1 MTPRSPLLPAAPP
14 AGAPAAPDDR
24 RALPAGGP
32 SDRACRLGA
41 GLLSLV
47 LGAAITA
54 AAPEAAAQVEDR
66 TRTGNGANGDGMDL
80 HLFRPAVDSK
90 GLFSVNGADILGA
103 NDISLGLVLDYGHNI
118 MPLSENDR
126 GTEMMLN
133 HAFQGTF
140 QFNYGIANFLVLGL
154 SVPVVLNGAKAVDDI
169 GPGPGANYDDDALD
183 AQVLG
188 NLALHA
194 KVRLL
199 RPDQDVI
206 GLALIAQAGVG
217 VGGSQDFASDPGFF
231 FWPQIVLEKRLGIT
245 NPFRVALNA
254 GYRGH
259 TGENPAFGL
268 RQDGMTFQLK
278 EGDFKYSDLITG
290 GFGLSYRVLT
300 PLDLVAETYLTQQ
313 VGGGESS
320 RQKLSAEAIG
330 GIKLF
335 IERNSFLMLG
345 AGVGYTPG
353 FQAAEQRATIGFVFE
368 PSIGDRD
375 GDGIKDDQDDCPD
388 EPEDYDGFQDT
399 KADSPPGKYGCPDPD
414 NDEDGILDVDDRCPN
429 NPEDRDGDEDDD
441 GCPEGSD
448 GDRDGDGILD
458 SRDKCPDEPEDRD
471 GFQDKDGC
479 PDPDNDKDGIP
490 DKSDQ
495 CPNDPEDKDGFEDED
510 GCPDPDNDRDGIPD
524 VTDKCPDE
532 PETFNGLEDEDG
544 CPDKGNVVIEEN
556 NIVILEKIQFAT
568 GSAEI
573 LPESFGIVQAV
584 AETLKHHPE
593 FTMIEVQGHADERSA
608 DAYNLKLTQARADA
622 VVAALVQRG
631 VNRNAV
637 RAMGYGEYCPL
648 DPAHNA
654 AAWEKNRRV
663 EFKVVRTDKGPTN
676 VELGCATARS
686 KGVVP
691 PPP

>member
-1 MTPRSPLLPAAPP
+1 MTPRFPSLFAAPP
-14 AGAPAAPDDR
+14 TGAPAARDDR
-24 RALPAGGP
+24 APPGRGRPGWA
-32 SDRACRLGA
+32 SRLGV
-41 GLLSLV
+41 GLISAL
-47 LGAAITA
+47 LGAAAA
-54 AAPEAAAQVEDR
+54 AAPAGDAVAAE
-66 TRTGNGANGDGMDL
+66 TRAGDGANGDGMDM

-103 NDISLGLVLDYGHNI
+103 GDISLGLVLDYGHNLL
-118 MPLSENDR
+118 PLNDNPSE
-126 GTEMMLN
+126 TKVMLN

-140 QFNYGIANFLVLGL
+140 QFDYGIANRLVVGL
-154 SVPVVLNGAKAVDDI
+154 SAPVVLNGAKRVNDI
-169 GPGPGANYDDDALD
+169 GPGPGANYDDDSLD
-183 AQVLG
+183 AQALG
-188 NLALHA
+188 NLAVHVKL
-194 KVRLL
+194 RLL

-206 GLALIAQAGVG
+206 GLAVIAQGGVG
-217 VGGSQDFASDPGFF
+217 VAGAEDFASDPGFF
-231 FWPQIVLEKRLGIT
+231 YWPQLVLEKRLGVT
-245 NPFRVALNA
+245 NPFRVALNV

-259 TGENPAFGL
+259 TGKNPAFGL
-268 RQDGMTFQLK
+268 KSDASEFQLK
-278 EGDFKYSDLITG
+278 NGDFAYSDLLTG

-320 RQKLSAEAIG
+320 KQKLSAEALG

-353 FQAAEQRATIGFVFE
+353 FQVAEQRATLGFVFE

-388 EPEDYDGFQDT
+388 EPEDFDGFQDT

-414 NDEDGILDVDDRCPN
+414 NDEDGILDVDDHCVN
-429 NPEDRDGDEDDD
+429 NPEDKDGDEDDD

-458 SRDKCPDEPEDRD
+458 SRDKCPDDPEDRD

-495 CPNDPEDKDGFEDED
+495 CPNDPEDKDDFEDAD

-524 VTDKCPDE
+524 VTDKCPND

-608 DAYNLKLTQARADA
+608 DAYNLKLTQSRADA

-631 VNRNAV
+631 VNKGAV

-676 VELGCATARS
+676 VELGCALARS